1 MSEIDFQHQP
11 SHNTLVHQVERP
23 RGEPRREHFS
33 FVRQPLAPLAPG
45 EVLVKNWHFSV
56 DPYMRECMDGDWAL
70 HAPLEGRTIGQVLR
84 STDAALQP
92 GDWVLHR
99 QGWRTYAQ
107 LSAQALRIIRPA
119 KDVPL
124 TTWLSILGG
133 TGLTAWV
140 ALTRI
145 ARLQPGESVYV
156 SAAAGGVGTA
166 ASQFARLLGAGRIVG
181 STSSADKARRLT
193 SDFAYSD
200 VFVYRTGQVGAQLRE
215 RAPEGIDIYLDNV
228 GGEQLEAAIASLRDH
243 GRAALI
249 GAVAQY
255 SALQP
260 PVAPRNLF
268 DAVGKSLTLQGFLV
282 KNYTS
287 LQQELEDFAIP
298 HLQRREIVAAET
310 ITKGFDNIV
319 EAFLSMLSG
328 GNLGKAIVS
337 IDAEDA
343 EVRRLVR

>member
-1 MSEIDFQHQP
+1 MSELDFEYLP
-11 SHNTLVHQVERP
+11 SRNTLVHQVERP
-23 RGEPRREHFS
+23 HGEPRREHFR

-45 EVLVKNWHFSV
+45 EALVRNMYFSV

-70 HAPLEGRTIGQVLR
+70 HAPLEGRTIGRVLR
-84 STDAALQP
+84 STDTALRP
-92 GDWVLHR
+92 GDWVFHR

-107 LSAQALRIIRPA
+107 VPVQALRVIRPA
-119 KDVPL
+119 EGVPI
-124 TTWLSILGG
+124 TAWLSILGG

-145 ARLQPGESVYV
+145 VRLQPGESVYV

-166 ASQFARLLGAGRIVG
+166 AGQFAKLLGAGRIVG
-181 STSSADKARRLT
+181 STSNESKARQLMHGLG
-193 SDFAYSD
+193 YSD
-200 VFVYRTGQVGAQLRE
+200 AFVYRPGQVAAQLRE
-215 RAPEGIDIYLDNV
+215 RVPEGVDVYLDNV
-228 GGEQLEAAIASLRDH
+228 GGEQLEAAIAVLKDH

-260 PVAPRNLF
+260 PAAPRNLF

-282 KNYTS
+282 KNYAS
-287 LQQELEDFAIP
+287 LQQELEAFAIP
-298 HLQRREIVAAET
+298 HLQRRDLVAPET
-310 ITKGFDNIV
+310 VTTGFDNIV
-319 EAFLSMLSG
+319 DAFLAMLSG

-337 IDAEDA
+337 VDSDDEGAS
-343 EVRRLVR
+343 

>member
-1 MSEIDFQHQP
+1 MSEKDLGYQP

-23 RGEPRREHFS
+23 HGEPRREHFR

-45 EVLVKNWHFSV
+45 EVLVRNVHFSV

-84 STDAALQP
+84 TTDPMLRP
-92 GDWVLHR
+92 GDWVFHR

-107 LSAQALRIIRPA
+107 VPAQALRVIRPA
-119 KDVPL
+119 EGVPL
-124 TTWLSILGG
+124 TAWLSILGG

-145 ARLQPGESVYV
+145 VRLQPGESLYV

-166 ASQFARLLGAGRIVG
+166 AGQFAKLLGANRIVG
-181 STSSADKARRLT
+181 STSHERKARQLT
-193 SDFAYSD
+193 SGLGYTDA
-200 VFVYRTGQVGAQLRE
+200 FVYQPGQVGAQLRE
-215 RAPEGIDIYLDNV
+215 RIPEGIDVYLDNV
-228 GGEQLEAAIASLRDH
+228 GGEQLEAAIAVLKDH

-260 PVAPRNLF
+260 PPAPRNLF
-268 DAVGKSLTLQGFLV
+268 DVVGKSLTLQGFLV
-282 KNYTS
+282 KDYAN
-287 LQQELEDFAIP
+287 LQQELEAFAIP
-298 HLQRREIVAAET
+298 HLQRGDIVAPET
-310 ITKGFDNIV
+310 ITKGFDTIV
-319 EAFLSMLSG
+319 DAFLAMLAG

-337 IDAEDA
+337 VDIDDA
-343 EVRRLVR
+343 GAL

>member
-1 MSEIDFQHQP
+1 MSEMDFGYQP

-23 RGEPRREHFS
+23 HGEPRRAHFR

-45 EVLVKNWHFSV
+45 EVLVRNVHFSV

-70 HAPLEGRTIGQVLR
+70 HAPLEGRTIGRVLH
-84 STDAALQP
+84 STDASIRP
-92 GDWVLHR
+92 GDWVFHR

-107 LSAQALRIIRPA
+107 VPAQALRVIRPA
-119 KDVPL
+119 EGVPL
-124 TTWLSILGG
+124 TAWLSILGG

-145 ARLQPGESVYV
+145 VRLQAGESLYV

-166 ASQFARLLGAGRIVG
+166 AGQFAKLLGASRIVG
-181 STSSADKARRLT
+181 STSNEHKARQLT
-193 SDFAYSD
+193 SGLGYSD
-200 VFVYRTGQVGAQLRE
+200 AFVYRPGQVGAQLRE
-215 RAPEGIDIYLDNV
+215 RIPDGVDVYLDNV
-228 GGEQLEAAIASLRDH
+228 GGEQLEAAIAVLKDH

-260 PVAPRNLF
+260 PAAPRNLF
-268 DAVGKSLTLQGFLV
+268 DVVGKSLTLQGFLV
-282 KNYTS
+282 KDYTH
-287 LQQELEDFAIP
+287 LQQELEAFAIP
-298 HLQRREIVAAET
+298 HLQRGDIVAPET

-319 EAFLSMLSG
+319 EAFLAMLSG

-337 IDAEDA
+337 VDTDDAGA
-343 EVRRLVR
+343 R